1 MQMGSRI
8 FLDICAGADYSL
20 TSGILNRGCKCFRED
35 KLIDA
40 KMDLLD
46 NNFFALLRIC
56 ASDLLGYGAAA
67 PNCGE
72 YTCLKLQPGGPQRCA
87 HYNFWTATKL
97 MPW

>member
-1 MQMGSRI
+1 MQMGSRN
-8 FLDICAGADYSL
+8 FLDICAGAGYSL
-20 TSGILNRGCKCFRED
+20 TSGRLNHGCKCFPED

-40 KMDLLD
+40 KMIFLLD

-72 YTCLKLQPGGPQRCA
+72 YTCLKLQPGGSQRCA
-87 HYNFWTATKL
+87 HYNF
-97 MPW
+97 